1 MPTNTKAATTSPPAH
16 SSCLIKIAHMPN
28 VNMPMLFVDL
38 LVPVKRTTAAGKS
51 FSYPRG
57 QVQRVSNPLQ
67 PNSSSH
73 ISPTDDLAAVKLVVD
88 LTGFGL
94 GDVVHSESEAEI
106 G

>member
-1 MPTNTKAATTSPPAH
+1 MIGMRRTVFYCDWYDNTVEH
-16 SSCLIKIAHMPN
+16 EVILDC
-28 VNMPMLFVDL
+28 
-38 LVPVKRTTAAGKS
+38 
-51 FSYPRG
+51 YPRG

-94 GDVVHSESEAEI
+94 GDVVHSESKAEI